1 MWKPADPGACSSC
14 PAISLIF
21 KSAQTIGAL
30 PALDDKPSWLP
41 VDYAAQTIVELIAR
55 SSSNSAST
63 KKTAPCWHVLMPKNV
78 TWSGVLESF
87 RQAGI
92 KFEAVDRKEWVRRL
106 RESDDDAVKNPTKK
120 LLSFFEGELA
130 LFCLFF

>member
-1 MWKPADPGACSSC
+1 
-14 PAISLIF
+14 
-21 KSAQTIGAL
+21 
-30 PALDDKPSWLP
+30 
-41 VDYAAQTIVELIAR
+41 
-55 SSSNSAST
+55 
-63 KKTAPCWHVLMPKNV
+63 MPKNV
-78 TWSGVLESF
+78 SWSGVLESF

-106 RESDDDAVKNPTKK
+106 RESDDDVVKNPTKK